1 MKDSEMKL
9 TEIMLTRCNKILVL
23 HPYKDVNE
31 EVSKEY
37 IGMLCRQL
45 LEYGYGISENTM
57 SYLSHDNLTHFIE
70 LYKFL
75 VDKIPEMCGADRHYR
90 VFYPNFPE

>member
-23 HPYKDVNE
+23 HPYKDVND

-70 LYKFL
+70 LKKK
-75 VDKIPEMCGADRHYR
+75 V
-90 VFYPNFPE
+90 